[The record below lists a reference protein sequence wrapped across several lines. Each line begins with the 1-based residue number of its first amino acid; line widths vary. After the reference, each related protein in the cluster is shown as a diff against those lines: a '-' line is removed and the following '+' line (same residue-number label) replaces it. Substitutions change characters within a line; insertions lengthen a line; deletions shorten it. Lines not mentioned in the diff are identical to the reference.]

1 MDSDEQMS
9 EHEQGKS
16 VVQMPVVQL
25 IDRSIDAERRWINT
39 EFKQRD
45 EAIVRLREEKK
56 DTTTTYIAL
65 AAAITGC
72 LGLILAAVGLVLQMK
87 GH

>member
-1 MDSDEQMS
+1 MSDDPC
-9 EHEQGKS
+9 KT

-25 IDRSIDAERRWINT
+25 IDRSIEAERRWINT

-56 DTTTTYIAL
+56 DSTTTYIAL
-65 AAAITGC
+65 AAAIVGG
-72 LGLILAAVGLVLQMK
+72 LGAILGAIGIVLQLK